1 LKILVLTPALDIS
14 KPFGALPWLWQLFK
28 GFHEEGH
35 ELLIIP
41 FHGQAIS
48 SIWWRCFPN
57 PNYYKGIFMEK
68 ILGMTKHTP
77 GKKNLPLIPYLSRTF
92 VKPKLK
98 NLINK
103 ILNDEKEIDA
113 IFVINLPMNQI
124 NGLFHEIVKN
134 QKIPVVYYDLDAP
147 SSLPKHGGFTFNHYV
162 GADLSDYDSIIIA
175 SEGSVD
181 DIKSLGAQNVDVVH
195 FGVDM
200 DVYTPIS
207 LQKDIDFFFF
217 GNGGKAREKNMKMMI
232 SEPSNSLTEKFIVS
246 GNNLNLNMGKAK
258 VLPPITFTQM
268 RKYCCRAKVNLNV
281 VRELHA
287 KVFATSTSRP
297 FELGAMK
304 CCIVSAPYTGLEKWF
319 DTKKEILITN
329 SAKESIEIY
338 QMLLDNEELRTKMG
352 LLAYERVKKEHTARH
367 RVKQIIEIIQK
378 FT

>member
-1 LKILVLTPALDIS
+1 MKILVLASVLDIS
-14 KPFGALPWLWQLFK
+14 KPYGALPWLWQLFK

-35 ELLIIP
+35 ELLIVP
-41 FHGQAIS
+41 YHGQAIS

-57 PNYYKGIFMEK
+57 PNYYTGLFMEK
-68 ILGMTKHTP
+68 ILGVMKNDP
-77 GKKNLPLIPYLSRTF
+77 GKKNLSLIPYLARTF
-92 VKPKLK
+92 VKPKIK
-98 NLINK
+98 KLIKK

-113 IFVINLPMNQI
+113 ILVINWPLNHI
-124 NGLFHEIVKN
+124 DGLFHEIIKN
-134 QKIPVVYYDLDAP
+134 HEIPVVYYDLDAP

-162 GADLSDYDSIIIA
+162 GADLTDYDSIITS
-175 SEGSVD
+175 SEGSTD
-181 DIKSLGAQNVDVVH
+181 ELKSLGAQNVDVVH

-200 DVYTPIS
+200 DVFSPIS
-207 LQKDIDFFFF
+207 MQKDIDFFFF
-217 GNGGKAREKNMKMMI
+217 GNGGKEREKNIKMMI
-232 SEPSNSLTEKFIVS
+232 SEPSKAIAGKFVIS
-246 GNNLNLNMGKAK
+246 GRNLNTDMGKA
-258 VLPPITFTQM
+258 VVEPPPYFTNM

-304 CCIVSAPYTGLEKWF
+304 CCIVSAPYAGLEKWF
-319 DTKKEILITN
+319 DTKKEILIAN
-329 SAKESIEIY
+329 SAKECIEIY

-367 RVKQIIEIIQK
+367 RVKQIIGIIQK